1 MSVIE
6 LTEKSFDTAI
16 NSPNVLVDF
25 YAEWCGPCRVQ
36 APVLE
41 AFAERYEGRVKVAK
55 LDVDQ
60 APSVAQRLG
69 IMSVPTLVAFREG
82 KETARRTGVQ
92 SSEGLA
98 ALVGQEP
105 T

>member
-25 YAEWCGPCRVQ
+25 YADWCGPCRAQ

>member
-25 YAEWCGPCRVQ
+25 YAEWCGPCRAQ

-69 IMSVPTLVAFREG
+69 IISVPTLVAFREG

-105 T
+105 S

>member
-25 YAEWCGPCRVQ
+25 YAEWCGPCRAQ

-69 IMSVPTLVAFREG
+69 IMSVPTLVVFREG

>member
-6 LTEKSFDTAI
+6 LTEKNFDTAI

-25 YAEWCGPCRVQ
+25 YAEWCGPCRAQ

>member
-25 YAEWCGPCRVQ
+25 YAEWCGPCRAQ

-41 AFAERYEGRVKVAK
+41 AFAERYDGRVKVAK

>member
-25 YAEWCGPCRVQ
+25 YADWCGPCRAQ

-41 AFAERYEGRVKVAK
+41 AFAERYEGRVKVTK

-98 ALVGQEP
+98 ALVGQEL
-105 T
+105 

>member
-25 YAEWCGPCRVQ
+25 YAEWCGPCRAQ

-98 ALVGQEP
+98 ALVGQEL
-105 T
+105 

>member
-25 YAEWCGPCRVQ
+25 YAEWCSPCRAQ

-105 T
+105 S

>member
-25 YAEWCGPCRVQ
+25 YAEWCGPCRAQ

-82 KETARRTGVQ
+82 KETERRTGVQ

>member
-25 YAEWCGPCRVQ
+25 YAEWCGPCRAQ

-60 APSVAQRLG
+60 VPSVAQRLG

>member
-6 LTEKSFDTAI
+6 LTEKSFDTVI

-25 YAEWCGPCRVQ
+25 YAAWCGPCRAQ

-41 AFAERYEGRVKVAK
+41 AFAGRYEGRVKVAK
-55 LDVDQ
+55 LDIDQ
-60 APSVAQRLG
+60 APSIAQRLG
-69 IMSVPTLVAFREG
+69 VMSVPTLIAFREG

-92 SSEGLA
+92 STEGLA
-98 ALVGQEP
+98 ALVGQEES
-105 T
+105 

>member
-16 NSPNVLVDF
+16 NRPNVLVDF
-25 YAEWCGPCRVQ
+25 YAEWCGPCRAQ

>member
-25 YAEWCGPCRVQ
+25 YATWCGPCRVQ

-69 IMSVPTLVAFREG
+69 VMSVPTLVAFREG

-98 ALVGQEP
+98 ALAGQEL
-105 T
+105 